1 MAERF
6 PSDSF
11 RRYTLIRMKIA
22 ARAPVRIDPAGG
34 GTDAPPYSTEYGG
47 CVVNMSVARYSYAQL
62 QWLEPGA
69 GAHVYS
75 LDMKLGERAASVEQ
89 LEPGGNLRFIKGFVR
104 RLLKDTDKNDF
115 LLVTQSDV
123 PVRTGLGGSGAMGV
137 ALTAAC
143 LKATGKPIDQSAVA
157 LLANEIERGDLGLA
171 GGSQDSFG
179 AAVGGVKR
187 IIYHQGVSGGVRGG
201 VRGGGGTTCTR
212 LNLPPGMAHRLQRDM
227 LLIYTGGIH
236 LSATIHEDIKRSYA
250 MVNSPTIA
258 AMDRLKA
265 AANKMAGALEA
276 GDMNGFV
283 AALNDSREGHYALH
297 SSCDSDVLR
306 SFFRA
311 LDAFILGGKTCGA
324 GGGGFIVVVTRPGC
338 KQACIAAAEA
348 LGGEVWPFQM
358 DDQGAVVWEEPPWTA
373 DEVAKLRSLA
383 TGQARP

>member
-1 MAERF
+1 M
-6 PSDSF
+6 
-11 RRYTLIRMKIA
+11 MKIA

-34 GTDAPPYSTEYGG
+34 GTDAPPYSSEYGG

-75 LDMKLGERAASVEQ
+75 LDMKLGERATRVEQ
-89 LEPGGNLRFIKGFVR
+89 FEPGGNLRFIKGFVR
-104 RLLKDTDKNDF
+104 RLLKETDQNDF

-123 PVRTGLGGSGAMGV
+123 PVRTGLGGSGALGV

-143 LKATGKPIDQSAVA
+143 LKGTGRPIDQSAVA

-187 IIYHQGVSGGVRGG
+187 IIYHE
-201 VRGGGGTTCTR
+201 GGGTTCTR
-212 LNLPPGMAHRLQRDM
+212 LNLPPGMAQRLERDM

-236 LSATIHEDIKRSYA
+236 LSATIHEDIKSSYA
-250 MVNSPTIA
+250 MENSPTIA

-265 AANKMAGALEA
+265 AANAMAGALEA

-283 AALNDSREGHYALH
+283 AALNDSRQGHYALH

-311 LDAFILGGKTCGA
+311 LDPFILGGKTCGA

-338 KQACIAAAEA
+338 KQPCIDAAEA

-358 DDQGAVVWEEPPWTA
+358 DDQGAVVWEESPWTA
-373 DEVAKLRSLA
+373 DEVAKLRALA